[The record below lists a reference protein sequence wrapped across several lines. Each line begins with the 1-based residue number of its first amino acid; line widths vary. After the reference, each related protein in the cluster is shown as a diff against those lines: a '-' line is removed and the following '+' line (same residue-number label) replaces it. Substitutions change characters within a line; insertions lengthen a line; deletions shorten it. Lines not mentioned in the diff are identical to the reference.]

1 MSERRKYEMT
11 NESRTVQLLDGRKV
25 TVFRIRALRDIP
37 RHGVKAGELG
47 GWVESEANL
56 AQEGACWIDQYA
68 RVVGGATVI
77 GNALI
82 AGQSQVYDKAQ
93 VRDNAKVTGQAR
105 VFGKAVVAGNA
116 SVLSCAVICDQAMV
130 MGKATVDGYA
140 DIAGEARVDGYAEI
154 AGKARVA
161 GYAEIAGKA
170 RVAGYAEI
178 AGEARVAG
186 YAVVTGNAR
195 VTGKARLLGNARV
208 MGDAWV
214 YDSAVIGE
222 NACISGYAH
231 VFGSA
236 HVSQC
241 AAIMDNAQV
250 SGFSRIHG
258 DVTVEDFAVVT
269 GHVTLSGSAH
279 VGGRAEINVQ
289 RDDHASHR
297 LYLCGD
303 IQIKDKARIRS
314 QRDILS
320 ISPVGSEGGTLT
332 AYVALTKEGRAY
344 VHLTR
349 GCFSG
354 TLSEF
359 KDALRAGQQ
368 HKELRKIYKKLIPI
382 IEEHFAPSL
391 SELQRRVLEGLE
403 ENDDR
408 AELGDCPVYADYAD
422 IPRLTPPKL
431 PPVPDATTTTTG
443 TLVVKMTEPP
453 KQPARWWSK

>member
-1 MSERRKYEMT
+1 MSERRKYEIT
-11 NESRTVQLLDGRKV
+11 NESRTVHLLDGRKI

-47 GWVESEANL
+47 GWVEGTHNL
-56 AQEGACWIDQYA
+56 SQYDDCWIDQYA

-82 AGQSQVYDKAQ
+82 AGRSQVYDKAQ
-93 VRDNAKVTGQAR
+93 VRGNAKVTGQAC

-116 SVLSCAVICDQAMV
+116 SVLSCAVIRDQAMV
-130 MGKATVDGYA
+130 MGKATVDS
-140 DIAGEARVDGYAEI
+140 
-154 AGKARVA
+154 
-161 GYAEIAGKA
+161 
-170 RVAGYAEI
+170 YAEI

-186 YAVVTGNAR
+186 YAVVTDNAR
-195 VTGKARLLGNARV
+195 VTGKARLLGNAHV
-208 MGDAWV
+208 MDDAWV
-214 YDSAVIGE
+214 YGSAVIGE
-222 NACISGYAH
+222 NASISGYAH

-236 HVSQC
+236 QVSHY

-269 GHVTLSGSAH
+269 GHVTLSGSVL

-431 PPVPDATTTTTG
+431 PPVPYAPDFEDG
-443 TLVVKMTEPP
+443 EVKYADE
-453 KQPARWWSK
+453 